1 MTPLVTDYLHFI
13 SLDCC
18 VWAAVLYNLENNIP
32 VEVRGCTAFAYSSNG
47 RTIYG
52 RNNDLPP
59 YLREGSKSEIY
70 APKNGNRFNITTSSF
85 INGEEG
91 VNEHGFAVA
100 MTFCNDRP

>member
-1 MTPLVTDYLHFI
+1 M
-13 SLDCC
+13 
-18 VWAAVLYNLENNIP
+18 A
-32 VEVRGCTAFAYSSNG
+32 
-47 RTIYG
+47 

-100 MTFCNDRP
+100 MTFVMTDLEKIKAGFNSCFIVRYFDIVNIS